1 MIRYYSWASISFRKV
16 IPLENVENM
25 IISYDA
31 ADLAMTDEEA
41 RLLEEAYHRNSYHG
55 KPIESLD
62 QSELI

>member
-1 MIRYYSWASISFRKV
+1 M

-31 ADLAMTDEEA
+31 AETAMHDEEA

-55 KPIESLD
+55 KPIESFH
-62 QSELI
+62 QSELIKLSRQGA